1 MSPDRAPDQG
11 MGRQVWLFLALLAF
25 AAFIQGFATIPPFD
39 RDESRYV
46 QASHQMLETGD
57 FIDIRFQD
65 EARHKKPVGIYWMQ
79 AATVYMLTGGDDTGP
94 VWMYRLPSLIGA
106 VAAVLLTAWA
116 GLALFGPGAGTIAA
130 MMMASCVILGVEARM
145 AKTDAVQLACILGC
159 FGVLA
164 RAYLRPDR
172 ALPLSTALLFWV
184 ALGIGVLVKGVILMV
199 VGTAIL
205 ALWLIDREVW
215 WLHRLRP
222 ALGLPLFLAIILPWL
237 IAIAIATKGAF
248 FGTAVGH
255 EFLGKAA
262 TGQENHA
269 GPPGYFLATFWLSFW
284 PWAPVVFLSLP
295 LIWAR
300 RHEAS
305 VRFCLAWI
313 IPTWVI
319 HEAVVTK
326 LPHYTLP
333 VLPALALLAAA
344 MVINNRRPALPRGW
358 VWAATGMTVIVS
370 VAFAGTIIGF
380 PVQLMGQVQVGSVL
394 AAVAILA
401 VAGLTVWLIRSARGD
416 AAAYAVVGTVFAYV
430 GIFAMALPNLTPMWL
445 SPQVKQV
452 FDENKPCPGSI
463 LAAGG
468 YNEPSMVFLVGTQTR
483 LGGGERVA
491 AHLLSD
497 PACAIGMVTTGREEE
512 AFHAALRAAGREPL
526 LVAELSGFNYSRGKK
541 AILHFYTLSD
551 RVITP

>member
-1 MSPDRAPDQG
+1 MSPERPMRKA
-11 MGRQVWLFLALLAF
+11 WLILALLAV
-25 AAFIQGFATIPPFD
+25 AAFIQGFGSIPPFD

-57 FIDIRFQD
+57 FIDIRFQE

-79 AATVYMLTGGDDTGP
+79 AATVHLLTGGQDTGP
-94 VWMYRLPSLIGA
+94 IWMYRLPSLIGA

-116 GLALFGPGAGTIAA
+116 GLALFGPGAATVAA
-130 MMMASCVILGVEARM
+130 VMMATCVILGVEARM
-145 AKTDAVQLACILGC
+145 AKTDAVQLACVLGC

-172 ALPLSTALLFWV
+172 ALPLSTAMLFWV

-215 WLHRLRP
+215 WLRRLRP
-222 ALGLPLFLAIILPWL
+222 ALGLPLFLCIILPWL

-255 EFLGKAA
+255 EFLGKAT

-269 GPPGYFLATFWLSFW
+269 APPGYFLVTFWLSFW
-284 PWAPVVFLSLP
+284 PWAPLVLLSLP
-295 LIWAR
+295 LVWAR
-300 RHEAS
+300 RHEAA

-313 IPTWVI
+313 VPTWVI
-319 HEAVVTK
+319 HELVVTK

-344 MVINNRRPALPRGW
+344 MVVNNSRPALSRGW
-358 VWAATGMTVIVS
+358 VWAAMGMTIIVS
-370 VAFAGTIIGF
+370 IAFAGVIIGF
-380 PVQLMGQVQVGSVL
+380 PVQLMGQVQPGSVL
-394 AAVAILA
+394 AALAILA
-401 VAGLTVWLIRSARGD
+401 VAGLTVWLIRVPRGNAVAGVTL
-416 AAAYAVVGTVFAYV
+416 AALTAYI

-512 AFHAALRAAGREPL
+512 AFQAALRAAGREARM
-526 LVAELSGFNYSRGKK
+526 VAELSGFNYSRGKP
-541 AILHFYTLSD
+541 AILHFYLLSD
-551 RVITP
+551 RVIAP

>member
-1 MSPDRAPDQG
+1 MT
-11 MGRQVWLFLALLAF
+11 GRPPGWLLLLVLAL
-25 AAFIQGFATIPPFD
+25 AAFLPGFATIPPFD
-39 RDESRYV
+39 RDESRYI

-57 FIDIRFQD
+57 YIDIRFQE

-79 AATVYMLTGGDDTGP
+79 VASVHLLTGGQDTGP

-106 VAAVLLTAWA
+106 VAAVLLTAWV
-116 GLALFGPGAGTIAA
+116 GLALFGPVADAIAA
-130 MMMASCVILGVEARM
+130 MMMATCVILGVEARM
-145 AKTDAVQLACILGC
+145 AKTDAVQLACVLGC

-164 RAYLRPDR
+164 RAYMRPDR

-184 ALGIGVLVKGVILMV
+184 ALGIGVLVKGVIVMV
-199 VGTAIL
+199 VGAAIL
-205 ALWLIDREVW
+205 ALWLVDREVW
-215 WLHRLRP
+215 WLRRLRP
-222 ALGLPLFLAIILPWL
+222 ALGLPLLLAIILPWL
-237 IAIAIATKGAF
+237 IAIAITTKGAF

-255 EFLGKAA
+255 EFLGKAG
-262 TGQENHA
+262 TGQESHGA
-269 GPPGYFLATFWLSFW
+269 PPGYFLATFWLAFW
-284 PWAPVVFLSLP
+284 PWAPLVFLSLP

-300 RHEAS
+300 RQEAA

-319 HEAVVTK
+319 HEVVVTK

-344 MVINNRRPALPRGW
+344 LVLGDPRPVLRRGW
-358 VWAATGMTVIVS
+358 VWAAMGMTIVVS
-370 VAFAGTIIGF
+370 LAFAGAIVGF
-380 PVQLMGQVQVGSVL
+380 PVQLMGQVQSGSLVG
-394 AAVAILA
+394 AAAILA
-401 VAGLTVWLIRSARGD
+401 VGGLSLWLIRSGAGKASVGMGI
-416 AAAYAVVGTVFAYV
+416 AAVIAYV
-430 GIFAMALPNLTPMWL
+430 GIFAVALPNLTPMWL

-452 FDENKPCPGSI
+452 FDEKKPCANSI

-512 AFHAALRAAGREPL
+512 AFSAAMRAAGREPVR
-526 LVAELSGFNYSRGKK
+526 VADLSGFNYSRGKK

-551 RVITP
+551 RVIAP

>member
-1 MSPDRAPDQG
+1 MSPEQPLRK
-11 MGRQVWLFLALLAF
+11 VWLFLALLAF
-25 AAFIQGFATIPPFD
+25 AAFAQGFFTIPPFD

-57 FIDIRFQD
+57 FIDIRFQE

-79 AATVYMLTGGDDTGP
+79 AATVHLLTGGQDTGP

-106 VAAVLLTAWA
+106 IVAVLLTAWA
-116 GLALFGPGAGTIAA
+116 GLALFGPGAGAIAA
-130 MMMASCVILGVEARM
+130 MMMATCVILGVEARM
-145 AKTDAVQLACILGC
+145 AKTDAVQLACVLGC
-159 FGVLA
+159 MGVLA

-199 VGTAIL
+199 VGAAIL

-215 WLHRLRP
+215 WLRRLRP
-222 ALGLPLFLAIILPWL
+222 ALGLLLFLAIILPWL

-284 PWAPVVFLSLP
+284 PWAPLVLLSVP

-300 RHEAS
+300 RHEAA

-313 IPTWVI
+313 IPTWAI

-344 MVINNRRPALPRGW
+344 MVITKRRAPLSRDW
-358 VWAATGMTVIVS
+358 VWAAIAMAVIVS
-370 VAFAGTIIGF
+370 LAFAGAIIGF
-380 PVQLMGQVQVGSVL
+380 PVQMTGQVQAGSVV
-394 AAVAILA
+394 AALSILA
-401 VAGLTVWLIRSARGD
+401 VGGLTVWLVRSARGD
-416 AAAYAVVGTVFAYV
+416 AALGIAVAAVIAYI
-430 GIFAMALPNLTPMWL
+430 GIFAMALPGLTPMWL

-452 FDENKPCPGSI
+452 VDEHKPCSGSI

-468 YNEPSMVFLVGTQTR
+468 YNEPSMVFLVGTATR
-483 LGGGERVA
+483 LGGGELVA

-497 PACAIGMVTTGREEE
+497 PACAIGMVTTGREEA
-512 AFHAALRAAGREPL
+512 AFQAALRAAGREPRM
-526 LVAELSGFNYSRGKK
+526 VAELSGFNYSRGKP
-541 AILHFYTLSD
+541 ATLHFYLLSD
-551 RVITP
+551 RVIGP

>member
-1 MSPDRAPDQG
+1 MSPEQPLRK
-11 MGRQVWLFLALLAF
+11 VWLFLALLAF
-25 AAFIQGFATIPPFD
+25 AAFAQGFFTIPPFD

-57 FIDIRFQD
+57 FIDIRFQE

-79 AATVYMLTGGDDTGP
+79 AATVHLLTGGQDTGP

-106 VAAVLLTAWA
+106 IVAVLLTAWA
-116 GLALFGPGAGTIAA
+116 GLALFGPGAGAIAA
-130 MMMASCVILGVEARM
+130 MMMATCVILGVEARM
-145 AKTDAVQLACILGC
+145 AKTDAVQLACVLGC
-159 FGVLA
+159 MGVLA

-199 VGTAIL
+199 VGAAIL

-215 WLHRLRP
+215 WLRRLRP

-237 IAIAIATKGAF
+237 IAITIATKGAF

-284 PWAPVVFLSLP
+284 PWAPLVLLSVP

-300 RHEAS
+300 RHEAA

-313 IPTWVI
+313 IPTWAI

-344 MVINNRRPALPRGW
+344 MVITKRRAPLSRDW
-358 VWAATGMTVIVS
+358 VWAAIAMAVIVS
-370 VAFAGTIIGF
+370 LAFAGAIIGF
-380 PVQLMGQVQVGSVL
+380 PVQMTGQVQAGSVV
-394 AAVAILA
+394 AALSILA
-401 VAGLTVWLIRSARGD
+401 VGGLTVWLVRSARGD
-416 AAAYAVVGTVFAYV
+416 AALGIAVAAVIAYI
-430 GIFAMALPNLTPMWL
+430 GIFAMALPGLTPMWL

-452 FDENKPCPGSI
+452 VDEHKPCSGSI

-468 YNEPSMVFLVGTQTR
+468 YNEPSMVFLVGTATR
-483 LGGGERVA
+483 LGGGELVA

-497 PACAIGMVTTGREEE
+497 PACAIGMVTTGREEA
-512 AFHAALRAAGREPL
+512 AFQAALRAAGREPRM
-526 LVAELSGFNYSRGKK
+526 VAELSGFNYSRGKP
-541 AILHFYTLSD
+541 ATLHFYLLSD
-551 RVITP
+551 RVIGP

>member
-1 MSPDRAPDQG
+1 MT
-11 MGRQVWLFLALLAF
+11 GRLPGWLLLLVLAL
-25 AAFIQGFATIPPFD
+25 AAFLPGFATIPPFD
-39 RDESRYV
+39 RDESRYI

-57 FIDIRFQD
+57 YIDIRFQE

-79 AATVYMLTGGDDTGP
+79 VASVHLLTGGEDTGP

-106 VAAVLLTAWA
+106 VAAVLLTAWV
-116 GLALFGPGAGTIAA
+116 GLALFGPGAGAIAA
-130 MMMASCVILGVEARM
+130 MMMATCVILGVEARM
-145 AKTDAVQLACILGC
+145 AKTDAVQLACVLGC

-164 RAYLRPDR
+164 RAYMRPDR

-184 ALGIGVLVKGVILMV
+184 ALGIGVLVKGVIVMV
-199 VGTAIL
+199 VGAAIL
-205 ALWLIDREVW
+205 ALWLVDREVW
-215 WLHRLRP
+215 WLRRLRP
-222 ALGLPLFLAIILPWL
+222 ALGLPLLLAIILPWL

-255 EFLGKAA
+255 EFLGKAG
-262 TGQENHA
+262 TGQESHGA
-269 GPPGYFLATFWLSFW
+269 PPGYFLATFWLSFW
-284 PWAPVVFLSLP
+284 PWAPLVFLSLP
-295 LIWAR
+295 LIWVR
-300 RHEAS
+300 RQEAA

-319 HEAVVTK
+319 HEVVVTK

-344 MVINNRRPALPRGW
+344 LVLGHRRPVLPRGW
-358 VWAATGMTVIVS
+358 VWVAMGITVVVS
-370 VAFAGTIIGF
+370 LAFAGAIIGF
-380 PVQLMGQVQVGSVL
+380 PVQLMGQVQAGSLVG
-394 AAVAILA
+394 AAAILA
-401 VAGLTVWLIRSARGD
+401 VGGLSLWLIRSGAGKAGFGMGI
-416 AAAYAVVGTVFAYV
+416 AAVIAYI
-430 GIFAMALPNLTPMWL
+430 GIFALALPNLTPMWL

-452 FDENKPCPGSI
+452 FDEKKPCASSI

-497 PACAIGMVTTGREEE
+497 PACAIGMVTTGREED
-512 AFHAALRAAGREPL
+512 AFSAAMRAKGRVPVR
-526 LVAELSGFNYSRGKK
+526 VAELSGFNYSRGKK
-541 AILHFYTLSD
+541 ANLHFYTLSD
-551 RVITP
+551 RVIAP

>member
-1 MSPDRAPDQG
+1 MT
-11 MGRQVWLFLALLAF
+11 GRLPGWWLLLVLAL
-25 AAFIQGFATIPPFD
+25 AAFLPGFATIPPFD
-39 RDESRYV
+39 RDESRYI

-57 FIDIRFQD
+57 YIDIRFQE

-79 AATVYMLTGGDDTGP
+79 VASVHLLTGGQDTGP

-106 VAAVLLTAWA
+106 IAAVLLTAWV
-116 GLALFGPGAGTIAA
+116 GLALFGPGAAAIAA
-130 MMMASCVILGVEARM
+130 MMMATCVILGVEARM
-145 AKTDAVQLACILGC
+145 AKTDAVQLACVLGC

-164 RAYLRPDR
+164 RAYMRPDR

-184 ALGIGVLVKGVILMV
+184 ALGIGVLVKGVIVMV

-215 WLHRLRP
+215 WLRRLRP
-222 ALGLPLFLAIILPWL
+222 ALGLPLLLAIILPWL
-237 IAIAIATKGAF
+237 IAIAITTKGAF

-255 EFLGKAA
+255 EFLGKAG
-262 TGQENHA
+262 TGQESHGA
-269 GPPGYFLATFWLSFW
+269 PPGYFLATFWLAFW
-284 PWAPVVFLSLP
+284 PWAPLVFLSLP

-300 RHEAS
+300 RQETA

-344 MVINNRRPALPRGW
+344 LVLGDRRPALPRGW
-358 VWAATGMTVIVS
+358 VWVAMGMTTLVTL
-370 VAFAGTIIGF
+370 AFAGAIIGF
-380 PVQLMGQVQVGSVL
+380 PVQLMGQVQAGSLVG
-394 AAVAILA
+394 AAAILM
-401 VAGLTVWLIRSARGD
+401 VGGLSLRLIRSGAGKASLGMGV
-416 AAAYAVVGTVFAYV
+416 AAVIAYV

-452 FDENKPCPGSI
+452 FDEKKPCANSI

-483 LGGGERVA
+483 LGGGELVA

-497 PACAIGMVTTGREEE
+497 PACAIGMVTTGREEA
-512 AFHAALRAAGREPL
+512 AFSAAMRATGREPVR
-526 LVAELSGFNYSRGKK
+526 VAELSGFNYSRGKK
-541 AILHFYTLSD
+541 ATLHFYTLSD
-551 RVITP
+551 RVIAP

>member
-1 MSPDRAPDQG
+1 MSPERA
-11 MGRQVWLFLALLAF
+11 MRKVWLLLALLAF
-25 AAFIQGFATIPPFD
+25 AAFGQGFFTIPPFD

-57 FIDIRFQD
+57 FIDIRFQE

-79 AATVYMLTGGDDTGP
+79 AATVHLLTGGEDTGP
-94 VWMYRLPSLIGA
+94 VWMYRVPSLIGA
-106 VAAVLLTAWA
+106 IAAVLLTAWA
-116 GLALFGPGAGTIAA
+116 GLALFGPGAGCIAA
-130 MMMASCVILGVEARM
+130 MMMATCVILGVEARM

-159 FGVLA
+159 MGVLA
-164 RAYLRPDR
+164 RAYMRPDR
-172 ALPLSTALLFWV
+172 ELPLSTALLFWV
-184 ALGIGVLVKGVILMV
+184 ALGIGVLVKGIILMV

-205 ALWLIDREVW
+205 TLWLIDREVW
-215 WLHRLRP
+215 WLRRLRP

-237 IAIAIATKGAF
+237 VAIAIATKGAF

-255 EFLGKAA
+255 EFLGKAG
-262 TGQENHA
+262 TGQESHGA
-269 GPPGYFLATFWLSFW
+269 PPGYFLATFWLSFW
-284 PWAPVVFLSLP
+284 PWAPLVFLSLP
-295 LIWAR
+295 LVWAR
-300 RHEAS
+300 RHEVA

-333 VLPALALLAAA
+333 VLPALALLATATL
-344 MVINNRRPALPRGW
+344 IGDRRPALPRGW
-358 VWAATGMTVIVS
+358 VWTAMGLCVAVS
-370 VAFAGTIIGF
+370 LAFAGAIIGF
-380 PVQLMGQVQVGSVL
+380 PAQLMGQVQVGSV
-394 AAVAILA
+394 AGAGAILA
-401 VAGLTVWLIRSARGD
+401 VGGLCLWLIRSGAGNTWFAMVI
-416 AAAYAVVGTVFAYV
+416 AAVFAYV

-452 FDENKPCPGSI
+452 FDQYKPCPGSI

-468 YNEPSMVFLVGTQTR
+468 YNEPSMVFLVGTRTR
-483 LGGGERVA
+483 LGGGELVA
-491 AHLLSD
+491 SHLLSD

-512 AFHAALRAAGREPL
+512 AFSAAMRAAGREPL

-551 RVITP
+551 RVIAP